1 MANKPMII
9 AIEEGEQILI
19 NAVNNV
25 IANGVTPY
33 FLKMIYEKVGAQID
47 NLAKEEVNSVKDNWQ
62 NQIAEENKENSEIP
76 QT

>member
-62 NQIAEENKENSEIP
+62 NQIAEENKENSEIT